1 MDVAEREW
9 WARQQRSCRIVVH
22 IVETQ
27 SGETSRTIAH
37 VDMDMFFVAVEL
49 LRRPELVGKPVVVGG
64 DGSRGVVAAA
74 SYEARRFG
82 VFSAMPSSRAKRLC
96 PDAIFLPGDM
106 NTYVEVSSQVFDI
119 FRDYTPLVEGLSLDE
134 AFLDVTGAL
143 RLFGSAV
150 SIAQSIRA
158 RVLDEVGL
166 VCSVGIGPSK
176 FIAKLASK
184 RAKPIAD
191 EKGVTPGFGVVEVPS
206 GSELE
211 FIRPLHVKSLW
222 GVGPATLEKLERI
235 GISKVSDLAVADVS
249 ALKHSIGEAHAI
261 HLVQLAN
268 GIDQSPVVSDRETKS
283 IGHEET
289 FSHDLFDKTV
299 LRTHLVRLADAVAR
313 RCREDQLVPR
323 TVTLKVKFSD
333 FQTIT
338 RSHTQVTSVT
348 SAQAM
353 VQMIEPLL
361 NGLDISRG
369 VRLIGLSTRNFE
381 EHEPQLSLFDDGALT
396 TDIAALDE
404 VWAPATRA
412 IDDIRSRFGDSAIR
426 PASTL
431 RSGRKPGAS
440 KWGPNDNGDALNL
453 EE

>member
-1 MDVAEREW
+1 
-9 WARQQRSCRIVVH
+9 
-22 IVETQ
+22 
-27 SGETSRTIAH
+27 
-37 VDMDMFFVAVEL
+37 MDMFFVAVEL

-134 AFLDVTGAL
+134 AFLDITGAL
-143 RLFGSAV
+143 RLFGDAV

-211 FIRPLHVKSLW
+211 FIRPMHVKSLW
-222 GVGPATLEKLERI
+222 GVGPATLAKLQ
-235 GISKVSDLAVADVS
+235 SVSIKTVAELAVIDLQI
-249 ALKHSIGEAHAI
+249 LKHLLGDAHAI
-261 HLVQLAN
+261 HLHQLAN
-268 GIDQSPVVSDRETKS
+268 GIDEREVEPNSDSKS

-289 FSHDLFDKTV
+289 FSNDIFDIESV
-299 LRTHLVRLADAVAR
+299 RRHLVRMSDLVAR
-313 RCREDQLVPR
+313 RCRDEGLAPR
-323 TVTLKVKFSD
+323 TCTVKIKYSD
-333 FQTIT
+333 FVSIT
-338 RSHTQVTSVT
+338 RSNTSPTPIT

-353 VQMIEPLL
+353 MQMVEGLL
-361 NGLDISRG
+361 IDVEVARG
-369 VRLIGLSTRNFE
+369 VRLVGISTRNFA
-381 EHEPQLSLFDDGALT
+381 EPEAQLSLFDEGTHSQDVT
-396 TDIAALDE
+396 SLDE
-404 VWAPATRA
+404 VWAPATAA
-412 IDDIRSRFGDSAIR
+412 IDDIRERFGDDAIGL
-426 PASTL
+426 ASTL
-431 RSGRKPGAS
+431 HSKRRPGSS
-440 KWGPNDNGDALNL
+440 KWGP
-453 EE
+453 EQ